1 MQKGA
6 QDSEKVRRKQGREN
20 ARRQGREAREARM
33 AVRGAKAVE
42 RQGKTEKALWEP
54 NKDEDHI
61 EHREPGE
68 EKEASK
74 GVRCGDN
81 WRQ

>member
-1 MQKGA
+1 MQKRA
-6 QDSEKVRRKQGREN
+6 KDREKVGWEKDREN

-42 RQGKTEKALWEP
+42 RQGRNKQALREP
-54 NKDEDHI
+54 NKEKNHI
-61 EHREPGE
+61 GHRESGE

-81 WRQ
+81 

>member
-1 MQKGA
+1 MQKRA
-6 QDSEKVRRKQGREN
+6 KDREKVGWEKDREN

-42 RQGKTEKALWEP
+42 RQGRNKQALREP
-54 NKDEDHI
+54 NKEKNHI
-61 EHREPGE
+61 GHREPGE
-68 EKEASK
+68 EREASK

>member
-1 MQKGA
+1 MQKRA
-6 QDSEKVRRKQGREN
+6 KDSEKVGWEKDREN

-42 RQGKTEKALWEP
+42 RQGRNKQALREP
-54 NKDEDHI
+54 NKEKNHI
-61 EHREPGE
+61 GYREPGE
-68 EKEASK
+68 EREASK

>member
-1 MQKGA
+1 MQKRA
-6 QDSEKVRRKQGREN
+6 KDSEKVGWEKDREN

-42 RQGKTEKALWEP
+42 RQGKNKHALWEP
-54 NKDEDHI
+54 AKETKI
-61 EHREPGE
+61 IGYREPGE
-68 EKEASK
+68 ERETSK

-81 WRQ
+81 WGQ

>member
-6 QDSEKVRRKQGREN
+6 KDCAKVGRKQSREK

-54 NKDEDHI
+54 NKETKHI
-61 EHREPGE
+61 GHREPGE
-68 EKEASK
+68 EREASK

>member
-1 MQKGA
+1 MQKRA
-6 QDSEKVRRKQGREN
+6 KDSEKVGWEKDREN
-20 ARRQGREAREARM
+20 ARRQGRETREARM

-61 EHREPGE
+61 GHREPGE

-81 WRQ
+81 WGQ